1 VIGPKLRAF
10 AARDASIVDLA
21 EVRERRRA
29 ANMNK
34 AIASAAQAMRS
45 FGVALSGVDADEM
58 RAWMAEVNARERA
71 RRKRLEW
78 LAVAA
83 VWGLGVAIVIVCEIF
98 N

>member
-1 VIGPKLRAF
+1 MGPKLRAH
-10 AARDASIVDLA
+10 ANADVVSLA

-29 ANMNK
+29 AK
-34 AIASAAQAMRS
+34 
-45 FGVALSGVDADEM
+45 LDAREEWPRYPAD
-58 RAWMAEVNARERA
+58 WIAEVNARERA